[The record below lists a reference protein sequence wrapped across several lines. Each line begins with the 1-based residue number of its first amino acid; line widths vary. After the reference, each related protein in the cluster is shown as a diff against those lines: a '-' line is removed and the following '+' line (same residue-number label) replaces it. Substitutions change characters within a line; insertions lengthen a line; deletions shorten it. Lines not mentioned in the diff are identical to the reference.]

1 VRDKR
6 QKFVNIAEK
15 RVNRLIKEI
24 RLVGNLSNRSNYQ
37 FADDDVRKIFA
48 AVEAEI
54 RNARRRFESVGST
67 DISSFKL

>member
-1 VRDKR
+1 MRDKR

-15 RVNRLIKEI
+15 RVNRLIKDV

-37 FADDDVRKIFA
+37 FTGDDVRKIFT

-54 RNARRRFESVGST
+54 RNARKRFDSVGST
-67 DISSFKL
+67 DVSNFKL

>member
-6 QKFVNIAEK
+6 RKFVNIAEK
-15 RVNRLIKEI
+15 RVNRLIKDV

-37 FADDDVRKIFA
+37 FTDDDVRKIFT

-54 RNARRRFESVGST
+54 RSARRRFESVGST
-67 DISSFKL
+67 DTSNFKL